1 MMSKPPDI
9 QWAEDLIEKLEDG
22 MWWHI
27 PRSNSI
33 LRIDK
38 KRNRFVLIQGNMSE
52 HRDIVRML
60 SKVGYHIIERDSE

>member
-1 MMSKPPDI
+1 MI
-9 QWAEDLIEKLEDG
+9 WAEKLIEKLEDG

-38 KRNRFVLIQGNMSE
+38 ERNRFILIQGNMN
-52 HRDIVRML
+52 HHQDIAMML
-60 SKVGYHIIERDSE
+60 SKVGYHIIERDYE